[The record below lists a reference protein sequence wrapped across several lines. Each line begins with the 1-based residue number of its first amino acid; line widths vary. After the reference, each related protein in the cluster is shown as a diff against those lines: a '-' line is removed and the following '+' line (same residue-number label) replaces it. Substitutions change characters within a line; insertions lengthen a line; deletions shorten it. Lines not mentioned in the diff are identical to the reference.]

1 MRGFDKCKKFVDDCI
16 SKSTDFAGKQGS
28 ARKAV
33 KKRAPALYAIIAM
46 KLLKAAL
53 FIALAM
59 VAYALSD
66 NDLPYEYQ
74 RLLHFLGLNAD
85 RRFFAHLGTQIGK
98 LTEGKVL
105 WAAAWTLAYSL
116 FSLVEGIGL
125 MFRVSWAGWL
135 AIGESAFFIPVEICD
150 LLYHRFSITVVIIMV
165 INVAIVWYLLRNR
178 QRLFHHHD

>member
-1 MRGFDKCKKFVDDCI
+1 VSVI
-16 SKSTDFAGKQGS
+16 SNSTQLTDGPGAPT
-28 ARKAV
+28 RPI
-33 KKRAPALYAIIAM
+33 KKRAPTLYAIIVM

-53 FIALAM
+53 FITLAI

-85 RRFFAHLGTQIGK
+85 RRFFARLGTQIGT

-125 MFRVSWAGWL
+125 MLRVSWAGWL

-150 LLYHRFSITVVIIMV
+150 LIYHRFSITVVAIMG
-165 INVAIVWYLLRNR
+165 INILIVWYLLKNR
-178 QRLFHHHD
+178 EQFFRQHHQF